1 MKKENVI
8 GVVGRNT
15 LRGMILEKVNELKN
29 EGEIKISHTLCS
41 IVFDAE
47 TQLIFIPEN
56 SFRRVCMI
64 QPGSHNKKDSR
75 ILTTPGFS
83 VDDIPSFI
91 LKDHPFKPVDFYK
104 MAVKSLYDDN
114 LIIPMLRVIAN
125 TSLKNV
131 LKEIKVEGSEKKIF
145 KKKIQKLLY
154 FIEQSITKKFFKE
167 EIFPCYSS
175 MLSFSDTLSNL
186 YAKLEEIVSL
196 VRAENVDD
204 SFKESVTKR
213 IIALKQ
219 EVSYSAN
226 SYYNFCQKEIVCLTP
241 NRKFDIIK
249 KISHIYL
256 REFLLSSMNY
266 LNSLDSVFDKEEVK
280 MDIDEIRSVL
290 FRRLMS
296 VRVSFNQF
304 KEKVEEAERN
314 SSLVIRNVGRLLEAT
329 DRKMI
334 SFIKSFEKIFDLIS
348 KQERKVYGEMGH
360 PGIRRSIFGIHLG
373 EPNRNNRVYAKEA
386 MQKILNEGLLQKIIE
401 STNEMNLESFSI
413 KPIKKTPK
421 EEETVFELSDQ
432 FDFGSEKCI
441 DCGFRNKCLKD
452 EVSLDVA
459 FERMLV
465 EYNGEL
471 SMKEN
476 NNSLKELIER
486 NKERLLPNKSDRQ
499 AYAWFFQSIVT
510 ILEDVK

>member
-1 MKKENVI
+1 
-8 GVVGRNT
+8 
-15 LRGMILEKVNELKN
+15 
-29 EGEIKISHTLCS
+29 
-41 IVFDAE
+41 
-47 TQLIFIPEN
+47 
-56 SFRRVCMI
+56 
-64 QPGSHNKKDSR
+64 
-75 ILTTPGFS
+75 
-83 VDDIPSFI
+83 
-91 LKDHPFKPVDFYK
+91 
-104 MAVKSLYDDN
+104 
-114 LIIPMLRVIAN
+114 
-125 TSLKNV
+125 
-131 LKEIKVEGSEKKIF
+131 
-145 KKKIQKLLY
+145 
-154 FIEQSITKKFFKE
+154 
-167 EIFPCYSS
+167 
-175 MLSFSDTLSNL
+175 
-186 YAKLEEIVSL
+186 
-196 VRAENVDD
+196 
-204 SFKESVTKR
+204 
-213 IIALKQ
+213 
-219 EVSYSAN
+219 
-226 SYYNFCQKEIVCLTP
+226 
-241 NRKFDIIK
+241 
-249 KISHIYL
+249 
-256 REFLLSSMNY
+256 
-266 LNSLDSVFDKEEVK
+266 
-280 MDIDEIRSVL
+280 
-290 FRRLMS
+290 
-296 VRVSFNQF
+296 
-304 KEKVEEAERN
+304 
-314 SSLVIRNVGRLLEAT
+314 
-329 DRKMI
+329 MI